1 MDRPRI
7 RQEVLDALL
16 AIAPEVD
23 VATLHDAQPLRDQV
37 DLDSMDW
44 LNVLLGLHQRFGVE
58 IPESDYRRLGTLAQ
72 IVDYLA
78 EHSPA
83 P

>member
-1 MDRPRI
+1 MDRSQI
-7 RQEVLDALL
+7 RQGVLDALL

-23 VATLHDAQPLRDQV
+23 VAALRDPQPLRDQV

-44 LNVLLGLHQRFGVE
+44 LNVLLGLHRRFGVD
-58 IPESDYRRLGTLAQ
+58 IPESDYAGLGTLAQ

-78 EHSPA
+78 A
-83 P
+83 RVR

>member
-1 MDRPRI
+1 MDRPRS

-23 VATLHDAQPLRDQV
+23 VAALRDAQPLRDQV

>member
-1 MDRPRI
+1 MDRSQI
-7 RQEVLDALL
+7 RQGVLDALL

-23 VATLHDAQPLRDQV
+23 VSALRDAQPLRDQV

-58 IPESDYRRLGTLAQ
+58 IPESDYAGLGTLAQ

-78 EHSPA
+78 A
-83 P
+83 RVR

>member
-1 MDRPRI
+1 MDRPQI
-7 RQEVLDALL
+7 RQGVLDALL

-23 VATLHDAQPLRDQV
+23 GATLHDTQPLRDQV

-58 IPESDYRRLGTLAQ
+58 IPEADYRRLGTLAQ

-78 EHSPA
+78 ERVPA

>member
-1 MDRPRI
+1 MEHQDI
-7 RQEVLDALL
+7 RNGVLDALL

-23 VATLHDAQPLRDQV
+23 TATLQDTQPLRAQI

-44 LNVLLGLHQRFGVE
+44 LNVLLGLHHRFGVE
-58 IPESDYRRLGTLAQ
+58 IPEADYARLGTLAQ

-78 EHSPA
+78 A
-83 P
+83 RLR